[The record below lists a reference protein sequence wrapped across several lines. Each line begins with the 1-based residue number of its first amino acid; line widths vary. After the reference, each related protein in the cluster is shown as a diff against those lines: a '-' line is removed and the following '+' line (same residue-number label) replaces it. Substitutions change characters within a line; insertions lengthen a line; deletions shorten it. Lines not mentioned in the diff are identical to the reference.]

1 MNQHLTTR
9 EWRLL
14 LAVLEHFQRLHQFE
28 EIPEVADPE
37 HVPGLIEKLRHRIA
51 RAKEHGAA

>member
-1 MNQHLTTR
+1 MGLHLTTR

-14 LAVLEHFQRLHQFE
+14 LAVLEHFQRLHQFD
-28 EIPEVADPE
+28 EITDVTEPERVAG
-37 HVPGLIEKLRHRIA
+37 VIEKLRHRIA